1 MSLTQAGAVSNTAVP
16 LAVNWPGLSG
26 YQRNSAADQT
36 VSSVNAASKRQQ
48 LASDFGNNSTQVSLS
63 DAARALAA
71 FSGNGANS
79 SGSSTSSSGSGGTD
93 GTGSSDFDQEAQY
106 LGGVADASLVA
117 MGIITPDQQAGTQIT
132 FDSLSYNVS
141 SSTSAGI
148 SQQNGQTIAQYG
160 SEQQAQF
167 VGQGHITTADGR
179 TFDFQVEVD
188 MDQSQQ
194 AEAATSGS
202 LGSAQSGNNQ
212 AGFATNSVPST
223 VPPISQDA
231 SSSLASPTASS
242 PGSIN
247 WDEILKESKS
257 LIDLLE
263 SIGKQTQAANAAN
276 NVANNVANSAAGNT
290 TSAAG
295 SANAATGAVTS
306 ALPASGT
313 AAAASPASSSQGS
326 AASTGTAQNPSQS
339 AAALAA

>member
-1 MSLTQAGAVSNTAVP
+1 MSLTQAGAASNTAVP

-194 AEAATSGS
+194 VEAATGGN
-202 LGSAQSGNNQ
+202 LGSAQSGNNN
-212 AGFATNSVPST
+212 AGFATNGVPSA
-223 VPPISQDA
+223 VPPISENA
-231 SSSLASPTASS
+231 SSGIASPTTSS
-242 PGSIN
+242 VGSIN
-247 WDEILKESKS
+247 WDEILKDSKS

-263 SIGKQTQAANAAN
+263 SIGKETQAANAA
-276 NVANNVANSAAGNT
+276 ANNSANSSAGNA
-290 TSAAG
+290 TSAAN
-295 SANAATGAVTS
+295 SANAATGGSTPAS
-306 ALPASGT
+306 PASGT
-313 AAAASPASSSQGS
+313 TAASPANSSQDSS
-326 AASTGTAQNPSQS
+326 ASANATQNPTQNPSQS
-339 AAALAA
+339 AASLAA